1 MTTTTDRDYYQ
12 LLEIPP
18 DATLAQIKRAYRRLA
33 RKYHP
38 DMNNGDPQAAEHF
51 KLITEAYEVLSDP
64 AQRQNYD
71 RTRPKAHGAEI
82 TTPGD
87 DTSEAIS
94 AVLRVL
100 EATWQAIRARQPQI
114 PPVVIVIASGTD
126 GKQAR
131 WGHHAPHRWRVGL
144 EDRAEI
150 MISGEGLKRGAPAVL
165 GTLLHEAAHALA
177 AARGIQDTSRQGRYH
192 NKHFKAHAEELGITT
207 EHDQRLGWS
216 VTTVPETTV
225 LSYARQVYDL
235 NNAITLWRHDEHDPA
250 GTTRRSTNL
259 IAAACPCGRSIR
271 IAASTLAEAPVTCRA
286 CDGDFTAKDA
296 A

>member
-1 MTTTTDRDYYQ
+1 MTATTGPGFYE
-12 LLEIPP
+12 LLDVPP
-18 DATLAQIKRAYRRLA
+18 DATLTQIKRAYRKLA

-51 KLITEAYEVLSDP
+51 KLITEAYDVLSDP
-64 AQRQNYD
+64 AQRSTYD
-71 RTRPKAHGAEI
+71 RTRPRQ
-82 TTPGD
+82 TSTQVTVPDGD
-87 DTSEAIS
+87 SDAVS

-100 EATWQAIRARQPQI
+100 ETTWQAIRARHPQI
-114 PPVVIVIASGTD
+114 PPVVVVIASGTE

-131 WGHHAPHRWRVGL
+131 YGHHAPQRWHVSG

-150 MISGEGLKRGAPAVL
+150 MISGEGLRRGAPAVL

-177 AARGIQDTSRQGRYH
+177 AARGI
-192 NKHFKAHAEELGITT
+192 KAYAEKLGITT
-207 EHDQRLGWS
+207 GHDPRLGWS
-216 VTTVPETTV
+216 ITTLPDSTAD
-225 LSYARQVYDL
+225 SYAAQL
-235 NNAITLWRHDEHDPA
+235 AALQAALTLWRHDESGPA

-286 CDGDFTAKDA
+286 CDGDFTAKDTA
-296 A
+296 

>member
-1 MTTTTDRDYYQ
+1 MTATTAPGYYE
-12 LLEIPP
+12 LLDVPP
-18 DATLAQIKRAYRRLA
+18 DATATQIKRAYRKLA
-33 RKYHP
+33 RQYHP
-38 DMNNGDPQAAEHF
+38 DMNNGDTQAAGHF
-51 KLITEAYEVLSDP
+51 KLITEAYDVLSDP
-64 AQRQNYD
+64 AQRSTYD
-71 RTRPKAHGAEI
+71 RTRPRQASTQVTVPA
-82 TTPGD
+82 GD
-87 DTSEAIS
+87 SDAVS

-100 EATWQAIRARQPQI
+100 ETTWQAIRARHPQI
-114 PPVVIVIASGTD
+114 PPVVVVIASGTE

-131 WGHHAPHRWRVGL
+131 YGHHAPQRWHVSG

-150 MISGEGLKRGAPAVL
+150 MISGEGLRRGAPAVL

-177 AARGIQDTSRQGRYH
+177 AVRGIQDTSRQGRYH
-192 NKHFKAHAEELGITT
+192 NKHFKTHAEELGITV
-207 EHDQRLGWS
+207 EHDPRLGWS
-216 VTTVPETTV
+216 VTTLPDPTAD
-225 LSYARQVYDL
+225 SYAGQL
-235 NNAITLWRHDEHDPA
+235 AALQAALTLWRHDESGPA